1 MRQLL
6 SGTDE
11 GFSRFYQRF
20 APGLYSIAFRIL
32 GEQKDAEDVLQEAF
46 VQMWRKTDTY
56 DSTRSSLF
64 TWAVM
69 ITRNKAI
76 DRIRTRQSRQRT
88 IDAATNE
95 LSEPTQNGDAT
106 ADAAITSS
114 EARQRVRGAMATLP
128 ESQRDAIDL
137 AFFGGLTQTQIADKI
152 GAPLGTVKARIRRG
166 MLAMRDLLQ
175 SKHD

>member
-20 APGLYSIAFRIL
+20 APGLFSIAYRIL

-46 VQMWRKTDTY
+46 VQMWRKTGTY
-56 DSTRSSLF
+56 DAARSSLF

-76 DRIRTRQSRQRT
+76 DRIRSRQRRQRT
-88 IDAATNE
+88 IDAAADE
-95 LSEPTQNGDAT
+95 LAEPAHAGDER

-114 EARQRVRGAMATLP
+114 EERQRIRGAMATLP

-137 AFFGGLTQTQIADKI
+137 AFFGGLTQTEIADKI

-166 MLAMRDLLQ
+166 MLAMRDFLQ